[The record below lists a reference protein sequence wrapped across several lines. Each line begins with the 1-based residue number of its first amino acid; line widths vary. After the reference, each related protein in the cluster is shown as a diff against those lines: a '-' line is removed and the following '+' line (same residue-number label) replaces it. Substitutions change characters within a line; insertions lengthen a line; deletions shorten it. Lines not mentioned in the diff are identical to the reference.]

1 MRFAIISDTHNN
13 MANLNKAIDFLNAEK
28 IEIMLHCGDI
38 SNQETINEAV
48 KKFNGNID
56 FVRGNADFNL
66 HDVPDSLSLD
76 IGGKK
81 VAFIHYPDL
90 AKKLAENGNYD
101 LVFYGHTH
109 KPWVERISAKHP
121 ETREERMCILANP
134 GELAGQRFKPTFAI
148 YDTETN
154 KLELKILEK
163 L

>member
-1 MRFAIISDTHNN
+1 MKFAIVSDTHDN
-13 MANLNKAIDFLNAEK
+13 MANFNKAIDFLNKEG
-28 IEIMLHCGDI
+28 IDIMLHCGDI
-38 SNQETINEAV
+38 SNQKTIDEAEER
-48 KKFNGNID
+48 FNGHIS
-56 FVRGNADFNL
+56 FVRGNADYHL
-66 HDVPDSLSLD
+66 DDVPDSLSLD

-90 AKKLAENGNYD
+90 AKKLAENGHYD

-109 KPWVERISAKHP
+109 KPW
-121 ETREERMCILANP
+121 EEKIPARAGGGNCRLVNP

-148 YDTETN
+148 YDTETD